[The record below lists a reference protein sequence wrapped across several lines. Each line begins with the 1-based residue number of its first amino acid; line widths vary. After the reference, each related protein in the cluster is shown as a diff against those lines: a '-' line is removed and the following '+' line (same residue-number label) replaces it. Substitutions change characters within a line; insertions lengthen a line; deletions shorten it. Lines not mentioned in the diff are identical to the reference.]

1 MSNICF
7 RRMAFRFAIPLFI
20 TASVFA
26 QSDIG
31 SIGGFVKDP
40 SGGVIPKA
48 KVVVKNEATGQ
59 QIPATTNE
67 SGYYVVTNLQPGNY
81 TVSAESQG
89 FKRFESS
96 HNTLVANGAL
106 SLDPIL
112 TVGAATETVEVTATA
127 AELQTESSAVQSE
140 VTGKQVLD
148 QELNGRN
155 PIYMAQMLP
164 GVRANATLGDFNF
177 SSTGGNTWFINGA
190 RQWDNSITFDGA
202 PALRTRSNGA
212 VIGSADV
219 DSTQEIQVLTA
230 DYAPEYGRAAG
241 GQIRIVTKGGTQEF
255 HGALYEYF
263 RNSEL
268 NANTWTRNLSPL
280 TNFTAPFRYN
290 NFGGAV
296 GGPVWWHGLND
307 KWRQKLF
314 FFVAEDWIRYR
325 LTETATAR
333 AVPTGLMRS
342 GNFSELLG
350 SNPWYSGSR
359 AIYDPMTCPSVGAAS
374 CVPFGG
380 NIIPSSRLSKNGT
393 AILSTY
399 PSPVPGFQQGTSNW
413 IAQAAHP
420 YNQRK
425 ETLNFDIIASEKH
438 HIWSRRSDAAYFEY
452 QPFDQNLGITAKY
465 FNRPNQTNT
474 VNWTWTISPTLLN

>member
-1 MSNICF
+1 MYTCIIRNFELPSFWAPLHLLPLWRYNFLEVLKRGFYRAHTISLRQSVGKAIYCVARVCRCRFLRSEKGVQMSNICF

-81 TVSAESQG
+81 TVPAESQG

-155 PIYMAQMLP
+155 PIYMAQML
-164 GVRANATLGDFNF
+164 
-177 SSTGGNTWFINGA
+177 
-190 RQWDNSITFDGA
+190 
-202 PALRTRSNGA
+202 
-212 VIGSADV
+212 
-219 DSTQEIQVLTA
+219 
-230 DYAPEYGRAAG
+230 
-241 GQIRIVTKGGTQEF
+241 
-255 HGALYEYF
+255 
-263 RNSEL
+263 
-268 NANTWTRNLSPL
+268 
-280 TNFTAPFRYN
+280 
-290 NFGGAV
+290 
-296 GGPVWWHGLND
+296 
-307 KWRQKLF
+307 
-314 FFVAEDWIRYR
+314 
-325 LTETATAR
+325 
-333 AVPTGLMRS
+333 
-342 GNFSELLG
+342 
-350 SNPWYSGSR
+350 
-359 AIYDPMTCPSVGAAS
+359 
-374 CVPFGG
+374 
-380 NIIPSSRLSKNGT
+380 
-393 AILSTY
+393 
-399 PSPVPGFQQGTSNW
+399 
-413 IAQAAHP
+413 
-420 YNQRK
+420 
-425 ETLNFDIIASEKH
+425 
-438 HIWSRRSDAAYFEY
+438 
-452 QPFDQNLGITAKY
+452 
-465 FNRPNQTNT
+465 
-474 VNWTWTISPTLLN
+474 